1 MNPIMELP
9 IITTERLELKPLNI
23 NYAEQIFQYAS
34 DKENTRYM
42 LYAFNS
48 TIEETK
54 EFLKSAEV
62 QWALWPSKNQNVFEF
77 GIFLKSTDT
86 LIGSIDF
93 ELYSEPFTAEFGW
106 VLNKK
111 YHKQGYATEAGFA
124 ILNFAKT
131 NYKIKT
137 FIAHCDKRN
146 IPSFNL
152 MKKLGMSLISD
163 DGKRIYPKTGEEAFE
178 IMCKLEL

>member
-1 MNPIMELP
+1 MKLP
-9 IITTERLELKPLNI
+9 IITTQRLELKPLNI
-23 NYAEQIFQYAS
+23 THAEQIFQYSS
-34 DKENTRYM
+34 DKETTRYM
-42 LYAFNS
+42 LYAYNE
-48 TIEETK
+48 TIDETK
-54 EFLKSAEV
+54 DFLKSAEY
-62 QWALWPSKNQNVFEF
+62 QWDLWPSKNQTVFEF

-86 LIGSIDF
+86 LIGTIDF
-93 ELYSEPFTAEFGW
+93 ELYPEPFTAEFGW

-111 YHKQGYATEAGFA
+111 YHKQGFASEAGKA
-124 ILNFAKT
+124 ILEFAKT
-131 NYKIKT
+131 NFGIKT

-152 MKKLGMSLISD
+152 MKKLGMALVSD